1 MVLEGLL
8 VVCASAV
15 VLADPKPADER
26 DRAVAAT
33 LAVQTALEQ
42 GRDLVLRGEYRAAV
56 YVLENQLA
64 HVNGNRAYLRT
75 LQEAYRGYVKEL
87 RLAKQDAAA
96 ETYAKRLSILD
107 PGSVIEQP
115 RAAPPARPEATTP
128 PAPMPPAPAVTP
140 DAAPKTTV
148 RMQAAEAPPAAPA
161 RESPAR

>member
-1 MVLEGLL
+1 
-8 VVCASAV
+8 
-15 VLADPKPADER
+15 
-26 DRAVAAT
+26 
-33 LAVQTALEQ
+33 
-42 GRDLVLRGEYRAAV
+42 LRGEYRAAV

-115 RAAPPARPEATTP
+115 RPAPPARPEPATP
-128 PAPMPPAPAVTP
+128 PAAVAPP

-148 RMQAAEAPPAAPA
+148 RMQGAEGLPPAPAAPV
-161 RESPAR
+161 RESPARALLTRADDEFGQRRYREAGRLYEQAHQADKDLAAAGRPRWAYCKL